1 MLGVFAA
8 RRVRAILLTAVLVC
22 LSALAA
28 APAPFAWKNVNIQG
42 MGYVSGLVIHPL
54 PPYDIYIRT
63 DVGGAYRYDRDAGR
77 WLPLLDRYGT
87 LQSEVIGVE
96 SIAVDPTDPNTVY
109 LAANFG
115 PAVNNATVAGEI
127 LVSHNRGLSWSPLG
141 LAAQNVYMGPND
153 PYRGT
158 AGERLAVDPLQ
169 PGTIYFASRQNGLW
183 RGTLKS
189 PTAAQWTQV
198 AGGLPSSVPAYQ
210 GASVGMTFLVFDV
223 SSNSEW
229 FNGEAIYL
237 GLYETGVMV
246 STDGGA
252 TWTDTKSKGSVNS
265 YGDQPLRASIDSDGT
280 LYVTF
285 GGGEGSSYGNVGRY
299 QGGTWTDI
307 SPANPTTGSR
317 WSPGYAGISRDRSA
331 PGTLAVTTATSGA
344 TYRSTDQGATWTQ
357 VLAANPTLSGQPAYY
372 AQGPLNWG
380 AALAIDPQNPKR
392 VWETNGYGVIATED
406 VTAQPP
412 VWSWRMNNLEELCVQ
427 DVKVPPY
434 VAPASGP
441 AAADLFS
448 TAMDMVGFRH
458 ASRDAVPTSTLDQ
471 FPWVAQGDSFTYC
484 ASQPQNAAFVGWNEA
499 SSSQPMSG
507 ITTDN
512 GLTWKH
518 IPNTSPG
525 VAGSIAM
532 SASDPNNMV
541 WSPTGAGPQYTLDGG
556 NTWQQCM
563 TSGKPMTGS
572 WQLSVSP
579 YWAAE
584 VLAPDLVTG
593 GTFYYFD
600 NGNFYVSS
608 DKGATWT
615 LTNSKQLTQYA
626 LKSSIVPNPA
636 QAGDIWMSFKPN
648 NNQPV
653 PFQLMRSTDG
663 GTTFNAVPTVDQCN
677 FVAFGKG
684 NSAVTPFVYIH
695 GRANGDSD
703 DAIYKSE
710 DLGQSWTRVSE
721 PRMNQF
727 GTITTLAGDMRTQ
740 DLVYVGLGCRGI
752 QYGYGPKSGLS
763 GSDRQP
769 SNVLNIASQQSGAI
783 APGEMLTVT
792 TSLPATS
799 PVQINRLAANGITGT
814 VLNSMQ
820 ILFDGQPAPIVA
832 TVAGEAIVTAPY
844 GIAGQDSVAIQLYDW
859 SDSMRAGD
867 FSAGQTGDIESIANL
882 SLPLSVPVASAA
894 PGVFT
899 GSNGSGAAVAVNTDG
914 RINSA
919 AHPAAKGS
927 TVTLYLTGAGV
938 ENQSVVDGQIAAAPL
953 WAPQQAVTVQFG
965 GVSSDSVTATAVRG
979 GIAGL
984 TQVAAIVPVSA
995 PSGAAVAVAISVGG
1009 VTGQAGVTIAIQ

>member
-1 MLGVFAA
+1 MLGVCSA
-8 RRVRAILLTAVLVC
+8 RRVHSISLIAALACLTAG
-22 LSALAA
+22 AA
-28 APAPFAWKNVNIQG
+28 ASAPFAWKNVNIQG
-42 MGYVSGLVIHPL
+42 MGYVTGLVIHPL

-87 LQSEVIGVE
+87 LQNEIIGVE

-115 PAVNNATVAGEI
+115 PAVNSAKVAGEV
-127 LVSHNRGLSWSPLG
+127 LVSHNRGLSWTPLG
-141 LAAQNVYMGPND
+141 LAAQGVYMGPND

-158 AGERLAVDPLQ
+158 TGERLAVDPLQ
-169 PGTIYFASRQNGLW
+169 PGTIYFASRKDGLW
-183 RGTLKS
+183 RGTLSS
-189 PTAAQWTQV
+189 PTAAQWTKV

-210 GASVGMTFLVFDV
+210 GASVGMTFLVSDA
-223 SSNSEW
+223 SSSAQW
-229 FNGEAIYL
+229 FNKETLYL
-237 GLYETGVMV
+237 GLYGTGVMA
-246 STDGGA
+246 SSDGGA
-252 TWTDTKSKGSVNS
+252 TWTGTGSKGSVNS
-265 YGDQPLRASIDSDGT
+265 YGDQPLRAAVDSDGS

-299 QGGTWTDI
+299 QGGAWTDI
-307 SPANPTTGSR
+307 SPTNPATGLR
-317 WSPGYAGISRDRSA
+317 WAPGYAGISLDRSA
-331 PGTLAVTTATSGA
+331 PGTLAVTTATGGA
-344 TYRSTDQGATWTQ
+344 TYRSTDHGATWKQ
-357 VLAANPTLSGQPAYY
+357 VLAANPQLYGQPSYY

-380 AALAIDPQNPKR
+380 AALVIDPQNPKR

-406 VTAQPP
+406 VTAQSTI
-412 VWSWRMNNLEELCVQ
+412 WNWRMNNLEELCVQ

-434 VAPASGP
+434 VAPASGT

-448 TAMDMVGFRH
+448 VGMDMVGFRH
-458 ASRDAVPTSTLDQ
+458 ASRDAVPTSTLDH
-471 FPWVAQGDSFTYC
+471 FDWVAQGDSFTYC

-556 NTWQQCM
+556 QTWQQCM

-600 NGNFYVSS
+600 NGKFYVST
-608 DKGATWT
+608 DKGATWM
-615 LTNSKQLTQYA
+615 LTNSQLTQWA

-636 QAGDIWMSFKPN
+636 QAGDIWMSFKPTN
-648 NNQPV
+648 DQLH
-653 PFQLMRSTDG
+653 PFPLIRSTDG
-663 GTTFNAVPTVDQCN
+663 GKTFAPVPTADQCN

-684 NSAVTPFVYIH
+684 NSAATPFIYIH
-695 GRANGDSD
+695 GRANGDPE

-727 GTITTLAGDMRTQ
+727 GTITSLAADMRTQ

-769 SNVLNIASQQSGAI
+769 SNVLNVASQQAGAI
-783 APGEMLTVT
+783 APGEMLTIT
-792 TSLPATS
+792 TSLPAAS
-799 PVQINRLAANGITGT
+799 PVQLNRLAANGITGT
-814 VLNSMQ
+814 ALNGTQ

-832 TVAGEAIVTAPY
+832 TTGGQAIVTAPY
-844 GIAGQDSVAIQLYDW
+844 GIAGQDSVAIQLHDW
-859 SDSMRAGD
+859 SDSFRAGD
-867 FSAGQTGDIESIANL
+867 FSPGQTSYIESIANL
-882 SLPLSVPVASAA
+882 SLPLSVPVVAAA
-894 PGVFT
+894 PGIFAGPNAS
-899 GSNGSGAAVAVNTDG
+899 GSAVAINADG
-914 RINSA
+914 RLNSA

-927 TVTLYLTGAGV
+927 AVTLYLTGTGV
-938 ENQSVVDGQIAAAPL
+938 ENQSVVDGQLAAAPL
-953 WAPQQAVTVQFG
+953 WVPQQPVTVQFG
-965 GVSSDSVTATAVRG
+965 GVAGEAVVATAVLG

-984 TQVAAIVPVSA
+984 TQVTAMVPANA
-995 PSGAAVAVAISVGG
+995 PSGSAVAVAVSVGG
-1009 VTGQAGVTIAIQ
+1009 VASQTGATIAIQ